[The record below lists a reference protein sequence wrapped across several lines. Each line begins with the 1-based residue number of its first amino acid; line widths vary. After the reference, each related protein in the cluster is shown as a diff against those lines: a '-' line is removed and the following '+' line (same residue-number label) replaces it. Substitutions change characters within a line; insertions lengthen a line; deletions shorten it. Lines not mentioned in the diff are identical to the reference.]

1 MKTLT
6 TTYRLHSIIAAVL
19 VGASAFGL
27 TAVPAAA
34 DSLALPLQV
43 TVKFADLDITRSQ
56 GATVLFG
63 RIRAAAE
70 SVCSPFDRGDRLEN
84 MEFAA
89 CVKKS
94 IADAVSYGR
103 CTGADGRL
111 QCEDEDRAA
120 RAVCIIAKP
129 LAAHASRS

>member
-6 TTYRLHSIIAAVL
+6 TTYRLQSIIAAVL

-27 TAVPAAA
+27 TTVPAAA
-34 DSLALPLQV
+34 DSPPLQV
-43 TVKFADLDITRSQ
+43 TVKFVDLDITRSQ

-70 SVCSPFDRGDRLEN
+70 SVCSPFDRGDPLEN

-94 IADAVSYGR
+94 IADAVATVDAPALTAVYSAKMR
-103 CTGADGRL
+103 IAPPVRFASL
-111 QCEDEDRAA
+111 Q
-120 RAVCIIAKP
+120 
-129 LAAHASRS
+129 SR

>member
-6 TTYRLHSIIAAVL
+6 TTYRLHRIIATVL
-19 VGASAFGL
+19 VSASAFGL

-43 TVKFADLDITRSQ
+43 TVKFADLDISRSQ

-70 SVCSPFDRGDRLEN
+70 SVCSPFDRGRPLEN
-84 MEFAA
+84 REFAS

-94 IADAVSYGR
+94 IADAVTTVDAPALTAVYSAKMR
-103 CTGADGRL
+103 IAPPARFASL
-111 QCEDEDRAA
+111 Q
-120 RAVCIIAKP
+120 
-129 LAAHASRS
+129 SR